1 MSPPN
6 AGGGKHLGST
16 QLEELS
22 GWASTRTGQPLE
34 LLHTHTH
41 THTHTHMHAQAG
53 LLHGIQ
59 ATRKAAN
66 GAFKALLL
74 FF

>member
-1 MSPPN
+1 MSQFEE
-6 AGGGKHLGST
+6 AGSLVGHR
-16 QLEELS
+16 LEQ
-22 GWASTRTGQPLE
+22 ASPWSRYTL
-34 LLHTHTH
+34 THTH
-41 THTHTHMHAQAG
+41 THAQAG

-74 FF
+74 FFLI